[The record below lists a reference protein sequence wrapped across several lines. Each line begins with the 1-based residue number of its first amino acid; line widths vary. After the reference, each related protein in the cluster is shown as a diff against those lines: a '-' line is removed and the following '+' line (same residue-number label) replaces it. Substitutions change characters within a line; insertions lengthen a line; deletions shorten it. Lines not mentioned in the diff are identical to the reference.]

1 MSEPASHPETLYLV
15 DGAGFIF
22 RAYFA
27 IRTLMT
33 AADGTPTNA
42 VYGFTRLLINL
53 LQERKPTHVA
63 VVFDPSGDTFRNDI
77 YPEYKANRSEPPDDM
92 RPQFALCRQAV
103 ESLGIPSL
111 VVDRYEADDVI
122 GTLAHQWV
130 DSGAHC
136 HCVIVTADKDLMQ
149 LVTDRITLWD
159 GKEADI
165 GREQVIEKFGVPP
178 ERVPDAL
185 GLAGDSSDNIP
196 GVPGIGLK
204 TAATLLQQYG
214 TMDVLLAEAYQIKGK
229 RGESLRE
236 YAESARLSRELAT
249 IKTDAP
255 IQLDFEKIKRTP
267 PDPDVLSEFLRALNF
282 KRFLAEFGL
291 EDHVV
296 SKVDVDRGGYRT
308 VTTRAGL
315 DRVIAAIREAGR
327 MCIDLETTS
336 LSPLDAQIVGFAV
349 AWAPGEAAYIP
360 VGHTYEGAPAQLGVD
375 EVEAALRPLLE
386 DPALPKYAQNAKYE
400 WQVFGHSRGLTLRGV
415 VCDTLLAAYLLDP
428 GRRQFNLDE
437 LALDILGH
445 KMISFKE
452 VTGTKGT
459 EAHFAYVHLDAA
471 TKYAAEDADITLRLA
486 DDLIPKLRDESLD
499 GLLRDL
505 ELPLV
510 PIIGQMEL
518 WGVKIDPDKLRAQS
532 ERYAVRIAKLTE
544 AIHELAGGEFN
555 IDSTKQLAEILF
567 EKLALPTQKKTQS
580 GYSTDAKV
588 LQELA
593 PLHPL
598 PARVLEY
605 RHLSKL
611 KSTYLDTLPALIH
624 PRTGRVHTSFRQA
637 VAATGRLSSN
647 DPNLQ
652 NIPVRT
658 PEGREIREAF
668 IAEPGFKLL
677 SADYSQI
684 ELRLLAHYSG
694 DAGLI
699 DAFRDGVDVHRR
711 TAAQIYEVAEDAV
724 TADQRRV
731 AKSINFGL
739 MYGMSAFRL
748 GNELQIEQAEARQIM
763 KRYFQRYSGVKTFFD
778 GAIKAARDTQRTTTL
793 FGRTRHLSHINTRS
807 FNLRQQQERLAMN
820 TPIQGTAADILK
832 LAMINCDRR
841 VREAGLQSRMLLT
854 VHDELVFEVPE
865 AELEVMPGL
874 VKEAMESVAQLTVPL
889 VVEIGC
895 GDHWAEI
902 H

>member
-1 MSEPASHPETLYLV
+1 MSDKQTLYLV

-33 AADGTPTNA
+33 ASDGTPTNA

-53 LQERKPTHVA
+53 LQERKPSHVA
-63 VVFDPSGDTFRNDI
+63 VVFDPSGDTFRNAI
-77 YPEYKANRSEPPDDM
+77 YPEYKANRSAPPDDL
-92 RPQFALCRQAV
+92 RPQFALCQQAV
-103 ESLGIPSL
+103 TALGIPSL
-111 VVDRYEADDVI
+111 VVDGYEADDVI

-130 DSGAHC
+130 GSGDHC

-159 GKEADI
+159 GKDADI
-165 GREQVIEKFGVPP
+165 GRAEVIEKFGVPP

-204 TAATLLQQYG
+204 TAAVLLQQYG
-214 TMDVLLAEAYQIKGK
+214 SMKVLLEQASQIKGK

-236 YAESARLSRELAT
+236 FADSARLSRELAT
-249 IKTDAP
+249 IKVDAP
-255 IQLDFEKIKRTP
+255 IQLNFESIKRTP

-291 EDHVV
+291 EDHIV

-308 VTTRAGL
+308 VTTREGL
-315 DRVIAAIREAGR
+315 DGVIAAIRAAGH

-336 LSPLDAQIVGFAV
+336 LSPLDAEIVGFAV
-349 AWAPGEAAYIP
+349 AWAAGEAAYIP
-360 VGHTYEGAPAQLGVD
+360 VGHTYEGVPAQLPIA

-386 DPALPKYAQNAKYE
+386 DPAFPKFGQNSKYE
-400 WQVFGHSRGLTLRGV
+400 WQVFTRSRGITLRGV
-415 VCDTLLAAYLLDP
+415 TCDTMLAAYLLDP

-437 LALDILGH
+437 LALDMLGH

-459 EAHFAYVHLDAA
+459 EAHFAYVHLDPA

-486 DDLIPKLRDESLD
+486 TDLMPRLVAE
-499 GLLRDL
+499 DL
-505 ELPLV
+505 ARLNTEIELPLV

-518 WGVKIDPDKLRAQS
+518 WGIKIDPDKLRAQS
-532 ERYAVRIAKLTE
+532 KRYEARLAGLTTV
-544 AIHELAGGEFN
+544 IHELAGGEFN

-580 GYSTDAKV
+580 GYSTDAAV
-588 LQELA
+588 LQELVG
-593 PLHPL
+593 LHPL

-611 KSTYLDTLPALIH
+611 KSTYLDTLPELIH
-624 PRTGRVHTSFRQA
+624 PKTGRVHTSFRQA
-637 VAATGRLSSN
+637 VAATGRFASS

-668 IAEPGFKLL
+668 IAEPGWKLL

-684 ELRLLAHYSG
+684 ELRLLAHYS
-694 DAGLI
+694 DDDGLI
-699 DAFRDGVDVHRR
+699 TAFRDGADVHRR
-711 TAAQIYEVAEDAV
+711 TAAQIYDVPEDAV
-724 TADQRRV
+724 TPAQRRT

-748 GNELQIEQAEARQIM
+748 ANELQIDQAEARLVM
-763 KRYFQRYSGVKTFFD
+763 KRYFKRYAGVQTWFD
-778 GAIKAARDTQRTTTL
+778 QAKDLARQTQRTTTL

-820 TPIQGTAADILK
+820 TPIQGTAADLLK
-832 LAMINCDRR
+832 LAMIACDQR
-841 VREAGLQSRMLLT
+841 VREAGLASRMLLT

-865 AELEVMPGL
+865 AELDAMQAL
-874 VKEAMESVAQLTVPL
+874 VKHAMETVAPLKVPL
-889 VVEIGC
+889 LVEIGW